1 MRLFL
6 VTPYLVAAVQP
17 CIEWIPIKEKKL
29 AFLLLLIRSDCANY
43 NAQGAYAVIFF
54 ISSDVSNALEV
65 YMTYITVNYSCNF
78 VQIIETMNDGEF
90 INYLSKLSSKF
101 PSVLAILE
109 KVDAELLGLPKFQLN
124 IEFQLY
130 EARVF
135 RLYFRFLWL
144 CF

>member
-1 MRLFL
+1 
-6 VTPYLVAAVQP
+6 
-17 CIEWIPIKEKKL
+17 
-29 AFLLLLIRSDCANY
+29 
-43 NAQGAYAVIFF
+43 
-54 ISSDVSNALEV
+54 
-65 YMTYITVNYSCNF
+65 MTYITVNYSCNF

-109 KVDAELLGLPKFQLN
+109 KVDAELLGPPKLQLN

-135 RLYFRFLWL
+135 RLSFRFL
-144 CF
+144 